1 MNKEQRII
9 LVRIIVSALLT
20 LCVRLA
26 QDKLGSTLA
35 LLAYLA
41 VFIIIAYD
49 IVLEVVK
56 HIFRFKL
63 SNIFDE
69 EFLMTLASVCAFA
82 LGECAEAVIIMLFYQ
97 IGELFTDCAVDK
109 SRDSIKSLMDIRPDY
124 ANLITEDGIKR
135 VSPEAVRIGDVIS
148 VKPGEKI
155 PLDGIVKKGASYINA
170 QALTGESLPQFVAVG
185 DRVTSGCINTSGLL
199 EVETSAEF
207 GDSTVS
213 KILALVENT
222 YDKKA
227 TSEKFINKFAK
238 VYTPAVVICA
248 FLLALLPPLITGSL
262 AFQTWIHRALIFLV
276 VSCPCAL
283 VISVP
288 LAFFGGLGSASRRGI
303 LIKGSGC
310 LEHISEIKSLAF
322 DKTGTLTKGEFTIT
336 RIECLSGFDE
346 ATVKTLSAAA
356 EFHSNHPLARAVFE
370 SCNKDA
376 QINPDI
382 IQSYNETA
390 GQGVSAEIMY
400 DDRVLSVLAGN
411 AKLMQSHGITVKEP
425 EYPCIML
432 AIDGTLA
439 GIIALADE
447 VKEESVKAVEE
458 LKQFGVKITMLT
470 GDTEQAARPISEKL
484 NIDMK
489 AGLMP
494 QDKVAYI
501 KEITGNTYGMTAFA
515 GDGINDAPV
524 LSTADIGIAMG
535 GIGSDAAIEAAD
547 VVIMDDNPR
556 KIADAMRIS
565 RRTLN
570 IAKQNI
576 IFALA
581 VKALVLILGALGYA
595 GMYFAVFADVG
606 VSLIAVL
613 NSLRA
618 LKTPKKDAACTI
630 KNAVPNPEN

>member
-1 MNKEQRII
+1 MNKEQKII

-20 LCVRLA
+20 LCIRLA
-26 QDKLGSTLA
+26 QDKLSAPLV
-35 LLAYLA
+35 LFSYIA

-49 IVLEVVK
+49 IVLEVAK
-56 HIFRFKL
+56 HIFKFKL

-82 LGECAEAVIIMLFYQ
+82 LSEYTEAVIIMLFYQ

-124 ANLITEDGIKR
+124 ANLITENDIKR
-135 VSPEAVRIGDVIS
+135 VSPETVRVGDMIS

-155 PLDGIVKKGASYINA
+155 PLDGIVRKGESYINA
-170 QALTGESLPQFVAVG
+170 QALTGESLPQFVAEG

-199 EVETSAEF
+199 EVETIAEF

-238 VYTPAVVICA
+238 VYTPTVVICA
-248 FLLALLPPLITGSL
+248 FLLALLPPLITGSF

-288 LAFFGGLGSASRRGI
+288 LAFFGGLGSASKRGI

-336 RIECLSGFDE
+336 RIECLNGFDE
-346 ATVKTLSAAA
+346 TTVKKLAAA
-356 EFHSNHPLARAVFE
+356 TEFHSNHPLAKAVFE
-370 SCNKDA
+370 SCNMDA
-376 QINPDI
+376 HINPDI

-390 GQGVSAEIMY
+390 GQGVSAEVRHDGKVMN
-400 DDRVLSVLAGN
+400 VLAGN

-447 VKEESVKAVEE
+447 VKEESVKAIEQ

-470 GDTEQAARPISEKL
+470 GDTAQAAKPIAGRL
-484 NIDMK
+484 DIDMK

-501 KEITGNTYGMTAFA
+501 KDITENTDGLTAFA

-547 VVIMDDNPR
+547 VVIMDDNPL

-576 IFALA
+576 IFALTI
-581 VKALVLILGALGYA
+581 KALVLVLGAIGYA

-618 LKTPKKDAACTI
+618 LKAPKKETACTI
-630 KNAVPNPEN
+630 QNAAPNHEN